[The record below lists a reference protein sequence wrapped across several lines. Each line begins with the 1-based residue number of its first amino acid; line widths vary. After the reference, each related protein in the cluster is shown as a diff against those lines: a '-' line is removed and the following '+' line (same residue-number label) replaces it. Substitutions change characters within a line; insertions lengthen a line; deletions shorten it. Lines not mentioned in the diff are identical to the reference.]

1 MSFQFALACFG
12 VINGVLIGAYRLLK
26 PQRKVQDIYLGGLLI
41 VLSIRIGK
49 SVLFYFSENVDL
61 LILQTGLSACLF
73 IGPFYYMFLKSV
85 RLKEKKISREN
96 LVLLIILFISIVIA
110 GVIYPYRQFPAV
122 WNGYIVFV
130 IYALWSLFILMGI
143 VQFIMVL
150 RQTGFSVNRM
160 SKEQHYLT
168 VITIAILSITIT
180 YQIALFGVFTYIWG
194 ALIFSLVLYYLTGSV
209 LLSSGNFTLQPKNRE
224 VKGGDQLLERLHLH
238 MNANKPFVKRDL
250 KLEDLASTL
259 SVNRQTLSQLLN
271 RHYKQGFTQFLRE
284 YRINEAKILIET
296 RPELSMEGVGYEAGF
311 RSNSSFYEAFKKIE
325 NCTPAEYKSKPEKA
339 V

>member
-1 MSFQFALACFG
+1 MSFLFVLACFG
-12 VINGVLIGAYRLLK
+12 VINGILIGAYRLLK

-49 SVLFYFSENVDL
+49 SVLYYFSEHTDL
-61 LILQTGLSACLF
+61 LIMQIGLSACLF
-73 IGPFYYMFLKSV
+73 IGPFYYLFLKSV
-85 RLKEKKISREN
+85 RLKEKKPAQADLIL
-96 LVLLIILFISIVIA
+96 LVVLFISIIIA
-110 GVIYPYRQFPAV
+110 GLIYPYRQFPAV

-143 VQFIMVL
+143 VQYVMVL
-150 RQTGFSVNRM
+150 RQSGFSVNRM

-168 VITIAILSITIT
+168 VITVAILSITIT
-180 YQIALFGVFTYIWG
+180 YQIALFGVLTYIWG
-194 ALIFSLVLYYLTGSV
+194 ALIFSLVLYYLTGSI
-209 LLSSGNFTLQPKNRE
+209 LLSSGSFTLQLKNRE

-238 MNANKPFVKRDL
+238 MNAEKPFVKRDL
-250 KLEDLASTL
+250 RLEDLANTL

-271 RHYKQGFTQFLRE
+271 KHYKQGFTQFLRE
-284 YRINEAKILIET
+284 YRINEAKKLIET

-325 NCTPAEYKSKPEKA
+325 NCTPAEYKSSPEKA
-339 V
+339 I